1 MIGLHLNYF
10 VFLGEIMIGEAVS
23 CDNPAA
29 PTNGGF
35 ADAAEYRISSLD
47 ISEVNQTESV
57 QDMKDEWDETSEEET
72 EPEDSQE
79 KSAKSPTEKSAK
91 IVGVESFN
99 VAEESS
105 NVDDINDT
113 VEGESVPILEAVSEN
128 TGDME
133 NQANDD
139 TNNVAV
145 SEQQDQDSSV
155 DAVTESKDNG
165 EAAKESANANKAAD
179 NNMAAPESI
188 NTIEKV
194 SPKESGETIA
204 AEKGSCEDLAVEKA
218 VAADEKAAT
227 EGAAVEKAVI
237 EGAAAEKAV
246 IEGAAV
252 EEAVIERAAAEKAVI
267 EAVAADKIPQTDG
280 LEDEDIKVSF
290 ILYF

>member
-1 MIGLHLNYF
+1 
-10 VFLGEIMIGEAVS
+10 MIGEAVS

-35 ADAAEYRISSLD
+35 ADAAEYRISYLD

-72 EPEDSQE
+72 EPEDSQK
-79 KSAKSPTEKSAK
+79 KSVKSSTEKSAK

-133 NQANDD
+133 NQANKD

-155 DAVTESKDNG
+155 DVIQHVEAVTESKDNG
-165 EAAKESANANKAAD
+165 EAAKESDNADKAAD

-188 NTIEKV
+188 NAIEKV
-194 SPKESGETIA
+194 SPKASGETIA
-204 AEKGSCEDLAVEKA
+204 SEKGSCEDLAVEKA

-227 EGAAVEKAVI
+227 EGAA
-237 EGAAAEKAV
+237 AEKAV
-246 IEGAAV
+246 IEGATA
-252 EEAVIERAAAEKAVI
+252 EKAVIKGAAAEKAAPKVAAAEKAVI
-267 EAVAADKIPQTDG
+267 EAVTADKIPQTDG